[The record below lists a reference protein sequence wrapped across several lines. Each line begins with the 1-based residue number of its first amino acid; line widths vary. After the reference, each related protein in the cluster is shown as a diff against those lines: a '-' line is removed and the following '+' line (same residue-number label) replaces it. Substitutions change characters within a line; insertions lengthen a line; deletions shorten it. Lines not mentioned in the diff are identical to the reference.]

1 MDAADNDIGEFAL
14 DRCVKYCGCGDELY
28 GGVRTSNE
36 QLRSGPNGVTSE
48 SVERNNMFNKGF
60 QRKGQF
66 NIIDIIAVHPASC
79 EDPMNPG
86 KNATTSFRQ
95 SLDEF
100 NPALSFSVILESS
113 YKLTVKTVNIE
124 CDDERTYFT
133 LLGGFILLRR
143 AVAKVKR
150 DAASSPTK
158 QSFSSNSPSKSM
170 HPSSSTVDRGGYR
183 LSPQKMASTVKS
195 ILPTPSSHGIEGF
208 SDGRSDPI
216 GKMFYPDMDFDNME
230 MGGGGESHEMESF
243 IRGAEKKDKGL
254 QPPAQF
260 LGWHTKGTQIWAR
273 LRMAGLE
280 VKPVFSWDLK
290 RVILKIRCPS
300 WRLEEVAEK
309 MHIRLKLR
317 TGGHKRFKISQRE
330 LFQPNTFD
338 GSIFRSSDRQRVID
352 FILRSKIRDGGA
364 ELDANTALGRSIV
377 QRFPLHMHSRLEDLK
392 NSWIYFWKSEK
403 PGEIPEP
410 WSPFSTPLS
419 VTLTRLGNSCAF
431 FYNGL
436 LSQPLDQVAEYY
448 GESVA
453 FYFAWVAYFTRW
465 MVAPSILGVIVFAVQ
480 ISSAQLDHW
489 ICIPYG
495 IFIVIWASLML
506 VFWRQK
512 QSALAYRWGVLGF
525 EMEETERPQ
534 FQGKSV
540 IDPNTKEMRKVYP
553 PRQRMIK
560 YAIAVPAML
569 LLTSGMVMIMMIVLL
584 SQAKLARD
592 YENGEKLTYIPSPGL
607 LWGTSGGFDSNS
619 TSVND
624 NPTTITLKNSFDI
637 DLWMALLYY
646 PSMYGLFVA
655 IASEFVDKA
664 AYYLTNFEN
673 HRKESTYWN
682 RLILKIFCFRFVAVF
697 TPVYYYAFT
706 ISDPEEAYLKM
717 TMAIFALMTVG
728 DWWSKILSTSIPSWI
743 HRFKLYRMTLAVAK
757 TNRLIWAAKWA
768 LEFNSE
774 TKGEEDEGKI
784 ANHRALLERRERYHN
799 ESKSSCWNEAL
810 KKEYTVRY
818 STQKS
823 FLYIMLIIYFRLL
836 RTTLR

>member
-1 MDAADNDIGEFAL
+1 MDADDDDIGEFAMG
-14 DRCVKYCGCGDELY
+14 RCVKICGCGDQLY
-28 GGVRTSNE
+28 GGMQTSNE
-36 QLRSGPNGVTSE
+36 QPRNGTNGVTSE
-48 SVERNNMFNKGF
+48 SVERNNMVNKGF
-60 QRKGQF
+60 HRKGF
-66 NIIDIIAVHPASC
+66 INIIDIIAIHPASA
-79 EDPMNPG
+79 EDPLTPG
-86 KNATTSFRQ
+86 KNATQSFRR

-100 NPALSFSVILESS
+100 NPALSFSVVLKSPFQF
-113 YKLTVKTVNIE
+113 TVRTVDIE
-124 CDDERTYFT
+124 CDDEKTYFA

-143 AVAKVKR
+143 AVA
-150 DAASSPTK
+150 DAKAKSSSPVK
-158 QSFSSNSPSKSM
+158 IQSPSR
-170 HPSSSTVDRGGYR
+170 SSINTSHSNIDRNGYR

-195 ILPTPSSHGIEGF
+195 IIPNARHGIEGF

-230 MGGGGESHEMESF
+230 MGGVGGDGETHEMESF
-243 IRGAEKKDKGL
+243 IRGAERRDKGL

-280 VKPVFSWDLK
+280 VKPVFSWDLQ
-290 RVILKIRCPS
+290 RVILKIRCPT

-364 ELDANTALGRSIV
+364 ELDANTSLGRSIV
-377 QRFPLHMHSRLEDLK
+377 QRFPLHMHARLNDLK

-403 PGEIPEP
+403 PGEIAEP
-410 WSPFSTPLS
+410 WSPCSTPIT
-419 VTLTRLGNSCAF
+419 VTFGRFCNSCGF

-480 ISSAQLDHW
+480 ISSRQLDHW

-495 IFIVIWASLML
+495 IFIVIWASMML

-534 FQGKSV
+534 FKGKSV

-553 PRQRMIK
+553 PRKRLMK
-560 YAIAVPAML
+560 YLLAVPAML
-569 LLTSGMVMIMMIVLL
+569 ILTSGMVLIMMIVLL
-584 SQAKLARD
+584 SQAKLSRD
-592 YENGEKLTYIPSPGL
+592 YEHGEQLTYIPSPGL
-607 LWGTSGGFDSNS
+607 LWGSSDFGTNS
-619 TSVND
+619 TLMHD
-624 NPTTITLKNSFDI
+624 NPTKLTIKNSLDLDI
-637 DLWMALLYY
+637 WMALLYY

-664 AYYLTNFEN
+664 AYYLTDFEN
-673 HRKESTYWN
+673 HRKESTHWS

-706 ISDPEEAYLKM
+706 TPDPEEAYLKM

-728 DWWSKILSTSIPSWI
+728 DWWSKILSTSIPSWV
-743 HRFKLYRMTLAVAK
+743 HRFKLYRMTLSVAK

-768 LEFNSE
+768 LEFN
-774 TKGEEDEGKI
+774 TATTGEEDEVKMR
-784 ANHRALLERRERYHN
+784 NHKTLLERRERYHN
-799 ESKSSCWNEAL
+799 ESKSACWNEAL
-810 KKEYTVRY
+810 KKEYTVRLFVRGY
-818 STQKS
+818 
-823 FLYIMLIIYFRLL
+823 
-836 RTTLR
+836 